1 MPAVNVYFRPQSLQI
16 SFYFLAMQNFRVGL
30 SPCPNDTFM
39 FDALLHN
46 KINLEDCEFTPVMDD
61 VQQLNER
68 AMRTDLEV
76 TKMSFFAYTKVPH
89 HYKILNAG
97 SALGK
102 NCGPIL
108 ISKKP
113 IDKHA
118 DLSQLNVCIPGANTT
133 ANLLLSIF
141 YPEIKNKTAILFSDI
156 ENALLNDEYDAGLI
170 IHENRFTYELKGLNK
185 IVDLGEAWQQATGYH
200 IPLGCIVVK
209 RSIDE
214 AMQKKIDKLLHKSV
228 KYAFSHPDS
237 VMKFVR
243 QHAQEMDEAVMKQHI
258 VLYVNNFSIDL
269 GVQGKAAIA
278 HLFKKG
284 QEVGLIGEMPDD
296 IFV

>member
-1 MPAVNVYFRPQSLQI
+1 MPVLNVYFRTRSLHL
-16 SFYFLAMQNFRVGL
+16 SLYFLSMQNFRVGL

-46 KINLEDCEFTPVMDD
+46 KINLENCVFTPVMED

-68 AMRTDLEV
+68 AMRADLEI
-76 TKMSFFAYTKVPH
+76 TKMSFFAYTKVANE
-89 HYKILNAG
+89 YKILNAG

-113 IDKHA
+113 IDKDA
-118 DLSQLNVCIPGANTT
+118 DLSHLKVCIPGANTT

-141 YPEIKNKTAILFSDI
+141 YPQLKNKTAILFSDI
-156 ENALLNDEYDAGLI
+156 ETALLNGDYDAGLI
-170 IHENRFTYELKGLNK
+170 IHENRFTYKQKGLHK
-185 IVDLGEAWQQATGYH
+185 IVDLGEAWQQDTGYH

-209 RSIDE
+209 RSMEE
-214 AMQKKIDKLLHKSV
+214 AVQKKIDKLLQKSV

-237 VMKFVR
+237 VMKYVR
-243 QHAQEMDEAVMKQHI
+243 QHAQEMDETVMKQHI
-258 VLYVNNFSIDL
+258 VLYVNNYSIDL
-269 GVQGKAAIA
+269 GLQGKTAIA
-278 HLFKKG
+278 QLFKKG
-284 QEVGLIGEMPDD
+284 QEAGLIGELPDD

>member
-1 MPAVNVYFRPQSLQI
+1 
-16 SFYFLAMQNFRVGL
+16 MQNIKVGL

-46 KINLEDCEFTPVMDD
+46 KINLEDCVFTPVMED

-68 AMRTDLEV
+68 AMRGELEV
-76 TKMSFFAYTKVPH
+76 TKMSFFAYTKVAQE
-89 HYKILNAG
+89 YKILNAG

-108 ISKKP
+108 ISKKV
-113 IDKHA
+113 IDKHS
-118 DLSQLNVCIPGANTT
+118 DISQLKVCIPGANTT
-133 ANLLLSIF
+133 ANLLLNIF
-141 YPEIKNKTAILFSDI
+141 YPQIQNKTAILFSDI
-156 ENALLNDEYDAGLI
+156 EQAVLNGDYDAGLI
-170 IHENRFTYELKGLNK
+170 IHENRFTYQQKGLHK
-185 IVDLGEAWQQATGYH
+185 IVDLGEVWQQATGFH

-209 RSIDE
+209 RNLNE
-214 AMQKKIDKLLHKSV
+214 NLQKKIDKLLYKSV

-237 VMKFVR
+237 VMNFVR
-243 QHAQEMDEAVMKQHI
+243 QHAQEMDDAIMKQHI

-269 GVQGKAAIA
+269 GSQGKAAIA

-284 QEVGLIGEMPDD
+284 QEVGLISDLPND
-296 IFV
+296 IFVQ